1 MISGKR
7 IIIVGG
13 NAAGPAAAAKAKRVN
28 PNAKVTL
35 YEASSF
41 ISTGTC
47 EIPYVLS
54 GEIDKYEDIVYYSPE
69 TFLNKKGV
77 EVFINHHVESI
88 DRRGKNITVKDLQT
102 DKTIIRPYDSLI
114 LSTGSVARR
123 IPGFYKELK
132 NVFQLKT
139 IDDLIEVEKYID
151 LHSVDTITIIGSGYI
166 GIEASEALTSKNL
179 KVLLLEKENLPLSI
193 AETELSKKVLNQLEK
208 NSVQFI
214 GGIKSIE
221 PFIKEDVVISIKHDD
236 KYIQTDLV
244 LLTLGILPNN
254 TLAER
259 AKLELGKFG
268 GIKVDKKL
276 RTIDRNIFAAGDNIE
291 VVNAIT
297 GKQDY
302 LPFATNAHSYGHIAG
317 ENAAGGNVNAEPIIK
332 NVSVKIF
339 DNYFASVGLSSS
351 DAENSRFKIDSIS
364 AEIANLVKVMP
375 GSRNVFGKII
385 YESESNRILGGSFF
399 GGKEVSGYADLIA
412 SAIYSKQKIDFLEK
426 VNYNYTPPLSPFIN
440 LLSFLGRKAN
450 RKIKKV

>member
-7 IIIVGG
+7 IIVVGG

-35 YEASSF
+35 FEAANF

-54 GEIDKYEDIVYYSPE
+54 GDINSYEDIVYYSAG

-77 EVFINHHVESI
+77 EVFINHLVESI

-102 DKTIIRPYDSLI
+102 GKTTIKPYDSLI
-114 LSTGSVARR
+114 LTTGSLARR

-139 IDDLIEVEKYID
+139 IDDLIEVKKYID
-151 LHSVDTITIIGSGYI
+151 LKSVHTVTIIGSGYI
-166 GIEASEALTSKNL
+166 GIEASEALNKKNL
-179 KVLLLEKENLPLSI
+179 KVILLEKEKLPMPN
-193 AETELSKKVLNQLEK
+193 AEMEISKKVLNELEN
-208 NSVQFI
+208 NSLQFN
-214 GGIKSIE
+214 GGIKDIE
-221 PFIKEDVVISIKHDD
+221 PFIKEDVVISIKYDD
-236 KYIQTDLV
+236 EHIQTDLV
-244 LLTLGILPNN
+244 LLTMGIAPNN
-254 TLAER
+254 TLAKR

-276 RTIDRNIFAAGDNIE
+276 RTTDRNIFAAGDNIE
-291 VVNAIT
+291 IVNAIT
-297 GKQDY
+297 GKPDY
-302 LPFATNAHSYGHIAG
+302 LPFATYAHAHGHIAG

-339 DNYFASVGLSSS
+339 DTYFASVGLSSS
-351 DAENSRFKIDSIS
+351 EADNGRFKTVTVS
-364 AEIANLVKVMP
+364 AEIPNLVKVMP
-375 GSRNVFGKII
+375 ESKNVFGKII
-385 YESESNRILGGSFF
+385 YELESNRILGGSFF
-399 GGKEVSGYADLIA
+399 GGKEVSGYSDLIA

-440 LLSFLGRKAN
+440 LLSVLGRKAI

>member
-7 IIIVGG
+7 IIVVGG

-35 YEASSF
+35 FEAANF

-54 GEIDKYEDIVYYSPE
+54 GDINSYEDIVYYSAG

-77 EVFINHHVESI
+77 EVFINHLVESI

-102 DKTIIRPYDSLI
+102 GKTTIKPYDSLI
-114 LSTGSVARR
+114 LTTGSLARR

-139 IDDLIEVEKYID
+139 IDDLIEVKKYID
-151 LHSVDTITIIGSGYI
+151 LKSVHTVTIIGSGYI
-166 GIEASEALTSKNL
+166 GIEASEALNKKNL
-179 KVLLLEKENLPLSI
+179 KVILLEKEKLPMPN
-193 AETELSKKVLNQLEK
+193 AEMEISKKVLNELEN
-208 NSVQFI
+208 NSLQFN
-214 GGIKSIE
+214 GGIKDIE
-221 PFIKEDVVISIKHDD
+221 PFIKEDVVISIKYDD
-236 KYIQTDLV
+236 EHIQTDLV
-244 LLTLGILPNN
+244 LLTMGIAPNN
-254 TLAER
+254 TIAKR
-259 AKLELGKFG
+259 ATLELGKFG

-276 RTIDRNIFAAGDNIE
+276 RTTDRNIFAAGDNIE
-291 VVNAIT
+291 IVNAIT
-297 GKQDY
+297 GKPDY
-302 LPFATNAHSYGHIAG
+302 LPFATYAHAHGHIAG

-339 DNYFASVGLSSS
+339 DTYFASVGLSSS
-351 DAENSRFKIDSIS
+351 EADNGRFKTVTVS
-364 AEIANLVKVMP
+364 AEIPNLVKVMP
-375 GSRNVFGKII
+375 ESKNVFGKII
-385 YESESNRILGGSFF
+385 YELESNRILGGSFF
-399 GGKEVSGYADLIA
+399 GGKEVSGYSDLIA

-440 LLSFLGRKAN
+440 LLSVLGRKAI

>member
-7 IIIVGG
+7 IIVVGG
-13 NAAGPAAAAKAKRVN
+13 NAAGSAAAAKAKRVN

-35 YEASSF
+35 FEASSF

-54 GEIDKYEDIVYYSPE
+54 GEINSYEDIVYYSAG

-77 EVFINHHVESI
+77 EVFINHLVESI

-102 DKTIIRPYDSLI
+102 DKTTINPYDSLI
-114 LSTGSVARR
+114 LSTGSLARR

-139 IDDLIEVEKYID
+139 IDDLIEVKKYID
-151 LHSVDTITIIGSGYI
+151 LKSIHTVTIIGSGYI
-166 GIEASEALTSKNL
+166 GIEASEALNKKNL
-179 KVLLLEKENLPLSI
+179 KVILLEKEKLPLPN
-193 AETELSKKVLNQLEK
+193 AEMEISKKVLNELEN
-208 NSVQFI
+208 NSVQFN
-214 GGIKSIE
+214 GGIKDIE
-221 PFIKEDVVISIKHDD
+221 PFIKEDVVISIKYDD
-236 KYIQTDLV
+236 EHIQTDLV
-244 LLTLGILPNN
+244 LLTVGIAPNN
-254 TLAER
+254 TLAKR

-276 RTIDRNIFAAGDNIE
+276 RTADRNIFAAGDNIE
-291 VVNAIT
+291 IVNAIT
-297 GKQDY
+297 GKPDY
-302 LPFATNAHSYGHIAG
+302 LPFATYAHAYGHIAG
-317 ENAAGGNVNAEPIIK
+317 ENAAGGSVNAEPIIK

-351 DAENSRFKIDSIS
+351 EADNIRFKTDTVI
-364 AEIANLVKVMP
+364 AEIPNLVKVMP

-385 YESESNRILGGSFF
+385 YELESDKILGGSFF

-412 SAIYSKQKIDFLEK
+412 SAIYSKLKINFLEK

-440 LLSFLGRKAN
+440 LLSLLGRKAN

>member
-297 GKQDY
+297 GKQVY

>member
-7 IIIVGG
+7 IIVVGG

-54 GEIDKYEDIVYYSPE
+54 GEINNYEDIVYHSPG

-77 EVFINHHVESI
+77 EVFINHLVESI
-88 DRRGKNITVKDLQT
+88 DRRGKNIAIKDLQT
-102 DKTIIRPYDSLI
+102 DKTIIQPYDSLI

-123 IPGFYKELK
+123 IHGFYKELK
-132 NVFQLKT
+132 NVFQIKT
-139 IDDLIEVEKYID
+139 IDDLIEIKEYID
-151 LHSVDTITIIGSGYI
+151 LNSVHNVAIIGSGYI
-166 GIEASEALTSKNL
+166 GIEASEALINKNL
-179 KVLLLEKENLPLSI
+179 KVLLLEKEKLPLAN
-193 AETELSKKVLNQLEK
+193 AETEISKKVLNELEN
-208 NSVQFI
+208 NSVQFT
-214 GGIKSIE
+214 GGIKNIE
-221 PFIKEDVVISIKHDD
+221 PFIKEDVVISIKYDD
-236 KYIQTDLV
+236 ENIQTDLV
-244 LLTLGILPNN
+244 LLTVGIAPNN
-254 TLAER
+254 TLAKR

-276 RTIDRNIFAAGDNIE
+276 RTADRNIFAAGDNIE
-291 VVNAIT
+291 IVNAIT

-302 LPFATNAHSYGHIAG
+302 LPFATYAHTYGHIAG

-332 NVSVKIF
+332 NVSIKIF
-339 DNYFASVGLSSS
+339 ANYFASVGLGSSE
-351 DAENSRFKIDSIS
+351 AEISRFKTDTVS
-364 AEIANLVKVMP
+364 AEIPNLVKVMP

-385 YESESNRILGGSFF
+385 YELESGRILGGSFF

-412 SAIYSKQKIDFLEK
+412 STIYSKQKIDFLEK
-426 VNYNYTPPLSPFIN
+426 VYYNYTPPLSPFIN
-440 LLSFLGRKAN
+440 LLSLLGRKAN
-450 RKIKKV
+450 RKIKKG

>member
-7 IIIVGG
+7 IIVVGG

-35 YEASSF
+35 FEAANF

-54 GEIDKYEDIVYYSPE
+54 GDINSYEDIVYYSAG

-77 EVFINHHVESI
+77 EVFINHLVESI

-102 DKTIIRPYDSLI
+102 GKTTIKPYDSLI
-114 LSTGSVARR
+114 LTTGSLARR

-139 IDDLIEVEKYID
+139 IDDLIEVKKYID
-151 LHSVDTITIIGSGYI
+151 LKSVHTVTIIGSGYI
-166 GIEASEALTSKNL
+166 GIEASEALNKKNL
-179 KVLLLEKENLPLSI
+179 KVILLEKEKLPMPN
-193 AETELSKKVLNQLEK
+193 AEMEISKKVLNELEN
-208 NSVQFI
+208 NSLQFN
-214 GGIKSIE
+214 GGIKDIE
-221 PFIKEDVVISIKHDD
+221 PFIKEDVVISIKYDD
-236 KYIQTDLV
+236 EHIQTDLV
-244 LLTLGILPNN
+244 LLTMGIAPNN
-254 TLAER
+254 TLAKR

-276 RTIDRNIFAAGDNIE
+276 RTTDRNIFADGDNIE
-291 VVNAIT
+291 IVNAIT
-297 GKQDY
+297 GKPDY
-302 LPFATNAHSYGHIAG
+302 LPFATYAHAHGHIAG

-339 DNYFASVGLSSS
+339 DTYFASVGLS
-351 DAENSRFKIDSIS
+351 NSEADNGRFKTVTVS
-364 AEIANLVKVMP
+364 AEIPNLVKVMP
-375 GSRNVFGKII
+375 ESKNVFGKII
-385 YESESNRILGGSFF
+385 YELESNRILGGSFF
-399 GGKEVSGYADLIA
+399 GGKEVSGYSDLIA

-440 LLSFLGRKAN
+440 LLSVLGRKAI

>member
-7 IIIVGG
+7 IIVVGG

-28 PNAKVTL
+28 PSAKVTL
-35 YEASSF
+35 FEASGF

-54 GEIDKYEDIVYYSPE
+54 DEIYSYEDIIYYSAGN
-69 TFLNKKGV
+69 FLNKKGV
-77 EVFINHHVESI
+77 KVFINHFVESI
-88 DRRGKNITVKDLQT
+88 DRRGKNITVKNLQT
-102 DKTIIRPYDSLI
+102 DKTIVQPYDSLI
-114 LSTGSVARR
+114 LSTGSKAKR

-139 IDDLIEVEKYID
+139 IDDLIEVKNYID
-151 LHSVDTITIIGSGYI
+151 LNSVNTVTIIGSGYI
-166 GIEASEALTSKNL
+166 GLEVSDALIKKNL
-179 KVLLLEKENLPLSI
+179 KVILLEKEKLPLPN
-193 AETELSKKVLNQLEK
+193 AEPEISKKILNELEF

-214 GGIKSIE
+214 GGIKIIQ
-221 PFIKEDVVISIKHDD
+221 PFIKEDVVCSIKYDD
-236 KYIQTDLV
+236 EHLQTDLV
-244 LLTLGILPNN
+244 LLTVGISPDN
-254 TLAER
+254 TLAEE

-276 RTIDRNIFAAGDNIE
+276 RTTDRNIFAAGDNIE

-302 LPFATNAHSYGHIAG
+302 LPFATYAHAYGHIAG
-317 ENAAGGNVNAEPIIK
+317 ENAAGGSVNAEPIIK
-332 NVSVKIF
+332 NVSLKIF
-339 DNYFASVGLSSS
+339 DNYIASVGLRSGE
-351 DAENSRFKIDSIS
+351 AKNSRFKTDMVS
-364 AEIANLVKVMP
+364 AEIPNLVKVMP

-385 YESESNRILGGSFF
+385 YDLESNRIYGASFF
-399 GGKEVSGYADLIA
+399 GGKEVSGYADLVA
-412 SAIYSKQKIDFLEK
+412 SAIYSKQKTDFLEK

-440 LLSFLGRKAN
+440 LLSVLGRKAT

>member
-351 DAENSRFKIDSIS
+351 DAENTRFKIDSIS